1 MEDNKY
7 HLRQAALELLIRIG
21 DQGGFSHLL
30 IDQHIKKFNL
40 DRRDSALFTELVYG
54 TMQRKLTL
62 EYYLTPFLQSKKALK
77 PWVKWLLLL
86 ALYQKIYLSRIP
98 DHAIIHETVE
108 IAKRKGHKGIAS
120 FVNGVMRNIQ
130 RNGVKS
136 TDEIKDPVE
145 RLSIE
150 TSHPFWLVNR
160 WVEMY
165 GFETTQDMCQEN
177 LSHRP
182 TSIRIQPMKIDR
194 GQALEQMEEAGIKAQ
209 TSKFSG
215 QGIKIEE
222 GNILHMDLFKENYI
236 TIQDE
241 SSMLVAEMMALEDGM
256 TVLDA
261 CSAPGGKTSHIA
273 EKLANSGKIFA
284 YDLHSK
290 KANLVKKKL
299 ELLNLTNVEVA
310 QADSRN
316 LAELH
321 PPEKFDR
328 ILVDAPCSGLGVLK
342 GKPDIK
348 YHKQEKDIFQLADIQ
363 ETLLDK
369 IAPLL
374 KQDGKLMY
382 STCTVDKHEN
392 EEQIEKFL
400 ENHPDFEIDPVFFT
414 ELPTFLKNSQGLSRF
429 GLQIFPQDFQTDG
442 FFLTRLV
449 KNT

>member
-400 ENHPDFEIDPVFFT
+400 ENHPDFEIDPAFFT
-414 ELPTFLKNSQGLSRF
+414 ELPTFLKNTQGLSRF